1 MTLLPLRLPKAIHRH
16 VGLLWLCCFFTL
28 AVGQMAGTAADL
40 PVPSPF
46 LAPSISTSI
55 PTSTSLPTSL
65 PTSLLPSLD
74 SVVTRV
80 LEAEG
85 EQAGQGSSFNL
96 LYPSSIVQGEEFILY
111 INRIAADSTV
121 LFALTSPE
129 GAVEV
134 GSVRASLL
142 GSVRIVR
149 QLPQL
154 GIWRWDIQQAGQ
166 SQTLQVEVRS
176 SQPHRTSE
184 AELSLSLEQG
194 VLQASGAVSWR
205 LAFPEGSGSSHSFI
219 RELAAE
225 GDTIYLAHGNSLLKI
240 ASETGIIRQRWL
252 LPNAA
257 LELRSAGAG
266 GIIVK
271 VMLDGEERA
280 LLIERGRLTEALP
293 FADEAEIFDWLANE
307 AKVSDIAQRLEQDQS
322 QPWLYARRAS
332 QLSDA
337 AEQEALFSA
346 ALQHAQAFYT
356 LADLSTLFYQQGFET
371 LAVRAFDAAMEDFL
385 VRGYDPRL
393 LSHLDYV
400 RRYHFPFDALEEALE
415 QENLPAS
422 RFFAER
428 LWWAAPNLP
437 EAKPLYSR
445 YSQQLAQAGRQDQAR
460 VWSARAEAPSST
472 KNIFTKTPLLPVK
485 DGWQPQQAGRQ
496 VWVRWGQPLL
506 LQLSQAGW
514 GLVLALL
521 GSFLL
526 LCLVLSQKYQAMQV
540 NQGGWG
546 LRFWHFF
553 ERLNAVFLLLL
564 LAALLFLLP
573 WGQQLQSLP
582 ASLQSG
588 RWAQDVLAALPVDI
602 AALTTASSVQ
612 STVQSSAQSSAQ
624 STVQQDDVLA
634 YAERYDVTVQPIMG
648 LEALQQEL
656 GGDMASHWQ
665 RLRTAPLASVDAL
678 APASF
683 MNNKF
688 MDGKFM
694 DGKAEPWL
702 WRGLCLLYALILLLF
717 FLSLFLPRAKGSAHC
732 ARPWHFYIL
741 ALLLAGTGLCNMLW
755 GGALLLAWTLL
766 SYEAVA
772 QWLAQSSWISL
783 PLPSFGLATESLRRA
798 FMVLYAIN
806 LLMLWLEAGLHQ
818 RVRRKVTRPLLAGTG
833 RKRGAMKQT
842 QESAEMLPSG
852 KYQVLRADEPQV
864 WE

>member
-1 MTLLPLRLPKAIHRH
+1 MTLLPLRLRKAIRTD
-16 VGLLWLCCFFTL
+16 VLMVWLLCFLPL
-28 AVGQMAGTAADL
+28 AVGQTVGTAADL
-40 PVPSPF
+40 PMPAMPSP
-46 LAPSISTSI
+46 LVPAI
-55 PTSTSLPTSL
+55 

-74 SVVTRV
+74 SVATEV
-80 LEAEG
+80 LEGEG
-85 EQAGQGSSFNL
+85 ELLGYGSSLPL
-96 LYPSSIVQGEEFILY
+96 LYPDSIVHDEEFSLY
-111 INRIAADSTV
+111 INHIAAHGTV

-134 GSVRASLL
+134 GSARASLL
-142 GSVRIVR
+142 GNLRIVR
-149 QLPQL
+149 ILPQA
-154 GIWRWDIQQAGQ
+154 GTWRWDIQYAGQ
-166 SQTLQVEVRS
+166 TQTVFVEVRS

-225 GDTIYLAHGNSLLKI
+225 GDNIYLAHGNSLLKI
-240 ASETGIIRQRWL
+240 ASETGIITQRWL
-252 LPNAA
+252 LPNVA

-280 LLIERGRLTEALP
+280 VLIERGRLTEALP
-293 FADEAEIFDWLANE
+293 FADEAEIFDWLENE

-346 ALQHAQAFYT
+346 ALQHAQDFYT
-356 LADLSTLFYQQGFET
+356 LAALSTLFYQQGFET
-371 LAVRAFDAAMEDFL
+371 LAVRAFDAAMADFL

-472 KNIFTKTPLLPVK
+472 KNIFTKTPLLPLK

-496 VWVRWGQPLL
+496 VWARWGQPLL

-573 WGQQLQSLP
+573 WGQQMQGLP
-582 ASLQSG
+582 TSLQSG
-588 RWAQDVLAALPVDI
+588 RWAQDVLATLPVDI
-602 AALTTASSVQ
+602 AALTTASSAQSTVPSSAPSSVQ
-612 STVQSSAQSSAQ
+612 STVQQN
-624 STVQQDDVLA
+624 DVLA
-634 YAERYDVTVQPIMG
+634 YAERYDVTVQPIIG

-683 MNNKF
+683 MN
-688 MDGKFM
+688 GKFM
-694 DGKAEPWL
+694 NGKAEPWL

-717 FLSLFLPRAKGSAHC
+717 CLSLFLPRAKGSAHC

-772 QWLAQSSWISL
+772 QWLAQSSWISV

-833 RKRGAMKQT
+833 RKTGAMKQA
-842 QESAEMLPSG
+842 QEPADMLPSG
-852 KYQVLRADEPQV
+852 NYQVLRADEPQV